1 MAHRVARHLVIP
13 AAVLLSAGC
22 CLFRDSEPGT
32 PYTAPTLPADSPELP
47 ANVLAAADEALPDAS
62 LTRLAS
68 YSGNRLYTYLD
79 GAAEAYFDRGFL
91 KLATAQVARR
101 DARATVE
108 LYLLATADGAAELF
122 GDLSDGK
129 GEELPAGRHSTLWAT
144 TGLEGIFHRGRYFC
158 RLAAPA
164 NDEAARQLLN
174 TLATAIDKSIP

>member
-22 CLFRDSEPGT
+22 FLFRDGEPGR
-32 PYTAPTLPADSPELP
+32 PYTAPTLPSDSPKLP
-47 ANVLAAADEALPDAS
+47 ANVLAAADAALPEAS
-62 LTRLAS
+62 LTRLAT

-91 KLATAQVARR
+91 KLATADVAGGHS
-101 DARATVE
+101 RATAE

-129 GEELPAGRHSTLWAT
+129 GEKLPAGRHGALWAT
-144 TGLEGIFHRGRYFC
+144 TGLEGIFHRGPYFC
-158 RLAAPA
+158 RLAAPG

-174 TLATAIDKSIP
+174 TLAAAIDKSIP